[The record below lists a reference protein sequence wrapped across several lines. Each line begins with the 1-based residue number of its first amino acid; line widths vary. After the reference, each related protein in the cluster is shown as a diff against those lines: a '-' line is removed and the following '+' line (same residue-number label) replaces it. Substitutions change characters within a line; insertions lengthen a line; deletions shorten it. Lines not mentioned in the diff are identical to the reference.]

1 MISET
6 DRITERVDFPFTF
19 VQFGLHV
26 RKVAH
31 PFAAFGIHVESIGI
45 RVDIDTLELTFDN
58 AGQHFFQFRVFV
70 GKLHVRPYLCT
81 RIAQPHG
88 VNVTRINKRIIF
100 TVKMNSSI
108 QCVRETVFE
117 HPCQAGIRQQLL
129 DMRNLLFHSL
139 RDKQTFRCFRTV
151 RLIVV
156 DFGIILL
163 DDKITVRYSLH
174 IASTQECYGQTKGF
188 SYIHGNS
195 LFLLI
200 SIDYESVAEKKC

>member
-1 MISET
+1 MDVAGI
-6 DRITERVDFPFTF
+6 DKCIGFTI
-19 VQFGLHV
+19 Q
-26 RKVAH
+26 
-31 PFAAFGIHVESIGI
+31 
-45 RVDIDTLELTFDN
+45 
-58 AGQHFFQFRVFV
+58 Q
-70 GKLHVRPYLCT
+70 
-81 RIAQPHG
+81 
-88 VNVTRINKRIIF
+88 
-100 TVKMNSSI
+100 TVMYGGI

-117 HPCQAGIRQQLL
+117 HPCQADIRQQLL

-156 DFGIILL
+156 DLGIILL